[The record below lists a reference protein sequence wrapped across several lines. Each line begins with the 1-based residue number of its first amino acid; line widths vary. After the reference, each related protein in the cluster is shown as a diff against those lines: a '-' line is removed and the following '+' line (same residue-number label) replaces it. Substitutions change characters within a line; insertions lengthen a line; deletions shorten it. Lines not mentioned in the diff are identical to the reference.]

1 MLHLLARSFLWLTGL
16 GSGVLPPAPSEVL
29 DGGVGLSDGPGPF
42 LYWDAMLYQ
51 VSPSHALVVPT
62 EHILVLV

>member
-16 GSGVLPPAPSEVL
+16 GSGVLPPALSEAL
-29 DGGVGLSDGPGPF
+29 GGEGLSDGPRPF

-51 VSPSHALVVPT
+51 VSPSHILVIPT
-62 EHILVLV
+62 EHVLVLV